1 MGLERDFLSLSTEVL
16 SVQSLSTASAY
27 GAPTYSTAVT
37 YPVFEE
43 PGARLVVT
51 ALGVEEVTTATLYVL
66 STTASIGLQDKV
78 TLPDGRVPK
87 LLRVDVLRD
96 DEGQH
101 HLEVAIR

>member
-1 MGLERDFLSLSTEVL
+1 
-16 SVQSLSTASAY
+16 
-27 GAPTYSTAVT
+27 VT